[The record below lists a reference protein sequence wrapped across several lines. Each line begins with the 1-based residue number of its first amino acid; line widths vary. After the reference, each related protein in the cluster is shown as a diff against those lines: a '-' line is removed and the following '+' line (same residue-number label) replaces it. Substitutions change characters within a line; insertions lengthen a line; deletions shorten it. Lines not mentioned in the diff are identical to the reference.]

1 MRFLPCILFFVSV
14 AAAQVKPA
22 PLAEVG
28 GANLP
33 AQKIGPDDL
42 IAVSVYDSPELSRT
56 VRVGADGR
64 IRLPMLQRKIEANGL
79 LPSELETAIGGAL
92 REEQLLVDPVITV
105 TVAEYRSRPI
115 SVAGAVRK
123 PLTFQAFGG
132 VTLLDA
138 LTRAEGLSSDAG
150 AEILVSRPQK
160 AENGAAATL
169 TQRIPVQALMDT
181 ADPALNL
188 KLYGGEEIRVP
199 EAGRVYVVGNVKRP
213 GVFPV
218 KDAAETTV
226 LKLLAQAEGLIPFA
240 SKQAY
245 IYRREAGRS
254 SKNEIPIE
262 LGRIIA
268 RKAPDVT
275 LQAGDILYIPDNKSQ
290 RMTIGALEKIAG
302 FGAATAS
309 GVLIWRR

>member
-1 MRFLPCILFFVSV
+1 MRFLLCTFFFASAV
-14 AAAQVKPA
+14 AAQVRPA

-42 IAVSVYDSPELSRT
+42 IAISVYDSPELTRT

-79 LPSELETAIGGAL
+79 LPNELETAIAGAL
-92 REEQLLVDPVITV
+92 REEQLLVDPIVTV

-123 PLTFQAFGG
+123 PLTFQAFGS

-138 LTRAEGLSSDAG
+138 LTRAEGLSADAG

-160 AENGAAATL
+160 AENSAAATL
-169 TQRIPVQALMDT
+169 IQRIPVHALIDM

-213 GVFPV
+213 GVFPM

-245 IYRREAGRS
+245 IYRREAGGS

-262 LGRIIA
+262 LSRIIE

-275 LQAGDILYIPDNKSQ
+275 LHADDILYIPDNKSQ